1 MFGLETEHSQLEGNS
16 VAANQII
23 SGVAGRYANALFD
36 LASDEKA
43 VPATAKG
50 LDAFQKLIDN
60 SDDLK
65 RLLNSPV
72 FKAEDQM
79 NAVSALAVKS
89 GVGGLALNFI
99 KLMGV
104 KRRLAALPDAIRG
117 FQTLVADAKG
127 ETVAE
132 VTSAEKLSSTQ
143 MTDLKTALKAKLG
156 KDVLLTTN
164 IDSSILGGLIV
175 KVGTTMID
183 NSLKTKLSNL
193 KTAMKGTG

>member
-1 MFGLETEHSQLEGNS
+1 MAG
-16 VAANQII
+16 NQII

-50 LDAFQKLIDN
+50 LEAFQNLIDN

-79 NAVSALAVKS
+79 SAVSALAEKS
-89 GVGGLALNFI
+89 GVVGLALNFV
-99 KLMGV
+99 KLMSA

-117 FQTLVADAKG
+117 FQALVADSKG

-132 VTSAEKLSSTQ
+132 VTSAEKLSAAQ
-143 MTDLKTALKAKLG
+143 IADLKAALKSKLG
-156 KDVLLTTN
+156 KDVILQTQ
-164 IDSSILGGLIV
+164 IDASILGGLIV
-175 KVGTTMID
+175 KVGTTMLD

>member
-1 MFGLETEHSQLEGNS
+1 M
-16 VAANQII
+16 AANQII

-36 LASDEKA
+36 LAAEEKA

-50 LDAFQKLIDN
+50 LQAFQSLIEE
-60 SDDLK
+60 SVDLQ

-79 NAVSALAVKS
+79 DAVTALASKS
-89 GVGGLALNFI
+89 GVNGLALNFI
-99 KLMGV
+99 KLMCD

-117 FQTLVADAKG
+117 FQALVAESKG
-127 ETVAE
+127 ESVAE
-132 VTSAEKLSSTQ
+132 VTSAEKLTAGQIS
-143 MTDLKTALKAKLG
+143 DLKAALKAKLG
-156 KDVLLTTN
+156 KDVQLSTQV
-164 IDSSILGGLIV
+164 DSSILGGLIV

>member
-1 MFGLETEHSQLEGNS
+1 M
-16 VAANQII
+16 AANQII

-36 LASDEKA
+36 LASEEKT

-50 LDAFQKLIDN
+50 LDAFQNLIDN

-79 NAVSALAVKS
+79 NAVSALADKS

-99 KLMGV
+99 KLMGA

-117 FQTLVADAKG
+117 FQALVADAKG

-132 VTSAEKLSSTQ
+132 VTSAEKLSPAQ
-143 MTDLKTALKAKLG
+143 LTDLKAALKAKLG
-156 KDVLLTTN
+156 KDVLLTTT
-164 IDSSILGGLIV
+164 IDESILGGLIV

>member
-1 MFGLETEHSQLEGNS
+1 MFGLKTEHSQLEGNS

-36 LASDEKA
+36 LASEEKA

-50 LDAFQKLIDN
+50 LDAFQKLIDS

-79 NAVSALAVKS
+79 NAVSALADKS

-99 KLMGV
+99 KLMGA

-132 VTSAEKLSSTQ
+132 VTSAEKLSPSQ
-143 MTDLKTALKAKLG
+143 ISDLKAALKAKLG
-156 KDVLLTTN
+156 KDVLLTTT
-164 IDSSILGGLIV
+164 IDTSILGGLIV

>member
-1 MFGLETEHSQLEGNS
+1 

-36 LASDEKA
+36 LASEEKA

-60 SDDLK
+60 SADLQ
-65 RLLNSPV
+65 RLMKSPV

-79 NAVSALAVKS
+79 SAVSALAGKS
-89 GVGGLALNFI
+89 GVGGLALNFV
-99 KLMGV
+99 KLMSA

-117 FQTLVADAKG
+117 FQALVADAKG

-132 VTSAEKLSSTQ
+132 VISAEKLTASQ
-143 MTDLKTALKAKLG
+143 ITDLKAALKAKLG
-156 KDVLLTTN
+156 KDVVLTTT

>member
-1 MFGLETEHSQLEGNS
+1 LAEHSQLEGSS
-16 VAANQII
+16 VAGNQII

-36 LASDEKA
+36 LAAEEKA

-50 LDAFQKLIDN
+50 LDGFQGLIEE
-60 SDDLK
+60 SDDLQ
-65 RLLNSPV
+65 RLLSSPV

-79 NAVSALAVKS
+79 DAVTALAAKS
-89 GVGGLALNFI
+89 GVNGLALNFI
-99 KLMGV
+99 KLMCA

-117 FQTLVADAKG
+117 FQALVADSKG

-132 VTSAEKLSSTQ
+132 VTSAEKLSAKQIS
-143 MTDLKTALKAKLG
+143 DLKAALKAKLG
-156 KDVLLTTN
+156 KEVLLSTQ
-164 IDSSILGGLIV
+164 IDASILGGLIV